1 MAAPAT
7 QCLVR
12 SWRLRFDETGSD
24 RVAGELGTVSQS
36 QRLKDVGAVA
46 LDGLETD
53 GQQTEQREVPAS
65 CLKTIGQAL
74 KSATRTL
81 HCTSASFVGD
91 ANADLRF
98 GEFDVDRRGSTWS
111 VPGGVRQTFR
121 AEEVRPTTASVAD
134 AIACVR
140 QLHTPIYGLTLHF
153 LPLRPTYWWSV
164 RKKVD
169 RHGEGGAS
177 ALQAC
182 RPEFRQSSHFALVER
197 TSRRFE
203 PTRSAN
209 WLLRA

>member
-1 MAAPAT
+1 M
-7 QCLVR
+7 
-12 SWRLRFDETGSD
+12 RLMVN
-24 RVAGELGTVSQS
+24 RVAISFEECPSAMSLTPHQLSSRRGTLCNPSSRQWQVCGHH
-36 QRLKDVGAVA
+36 RRTAYG
-46 LDGLETD
+46 
-53 GQQTEQREVPAS
+53 TEQREVPAS

-164 RKKVD
+164 RKKVE

-182 RPEFRQSSHFALVER
+182 RPEFRRSSHFALVER